1 MINSSASRFSFPS
14 VTFFLISKVTNI
26 NYKNLGQYVSPKER
40 KERKNRRKGE
50 REKEGSFKV
59 KGRTHKIKEE
69 KQGMIKY
76 GEQGRQQRV
85 NTNIKLFREQLR
97 ANTENTVTK

>member
-50 REKEGSFKV
+50 REKVTLLFHCPNKSETAYMLSCFS
-59 KGRTHKIKEE
+59 
-69 KQGMIKY
+69 
-76 GEQGRQQRV
+76 RV
-85 NTNIKLFREQLR
+85 
-97 ANTENTVTK
+97 

>member
-1 MINSSASRFSFPS
+1 M
-14 VTFFLISKVTNI
+14 
-26 NYKNLGQYVSPKER
+26 
-40 KERKNRRKGE
+40 
-50 REKEGSFKV
+50 

-76 GEQGRQQRV
+76 GEQGRQQQV